1 MRVMGINHYL
11 SSQFYFIDGPKI
23 NKILKDFNRIDKVS
37 FILYLQF
44 ILENL
49 QDSEISALLCC
60 WLGRNR
66 FAKVPSRKNIFFSNK
81 ILFPV
86 PTQMRKFLTII
97 SALIRRA
104 TIITSRTASNV
115 SSQSDFISKTVSF
128 IKWIINF

>member
-1 MRVMGINHYL
+1 MRVMGINHYQ

-44 ILENL
+44 ILENFRILKSPPFFVADWVATYL
-49 QDSEISALLCC
+49 QKYLAE
-60 WLGRNR
+60 RMYF
-66 FAKVPSRKNIFFSNK
+66 FANK

-104 TIITSRTASNV
+104 TIITSRTALNF

-128 IKWIINF
+128 IK